1 MAWLIEYWFAAA
13 LFAAYTALL
22 VLHARAGLRAG
33 ASADGY
39 FVAGRRLGGVVVGIS
54 FYATFAST
62 NSYIGHAGKSYEYGV
77 AWLTMAVLLV
87 VFAWL
92 SWRLVAP
99 RMRRFTAAW
108 GSLTVPDFLAVRF
121 ASERVRLAAGVVV
134 AFSSL
139 LYLVAVFKGAG
150 HLLQVFL
157 GIPYEVAV
165 SATLAMI
172 VGYTSVGGFLSVVR
186 TDVVQGVLMAIGS
199 VLIFYFV
206 TTAAGGVG
214 VVVELPNQPGAAHLF
229 ELDAALPFVVLL
241 GIAFAGSLKLLVDP
255 RQLTRFYGLRDE
267 RSIRVGIWVAAAG
280 ILVIQFCLF
289 PVGLYAR
296 FLLDGVTDTDLIVPT
311 LVRDGAV
318 FPPLARDFL
327 VVAILAAAMSSLDSV
342 LLVAASVT
350 TRDIAGRW
358 LQSPSLTTGVD
369 GAENARIVVWTRICV
384 VAFAVVAAVVALK
397 PPGGIVELTIFSG
410 SLFAVCFVPT
420 ILLGLHWRRGDE
432 AAALAAF
439 GIGIGVLLAWMAT
452 GLNATVHEVFPALAC
467 STTAY
472 AFLAWRRPAVAT
484 PQVARLFA
492 APASRSTDGLRPQ
505 PHSGEPR
512 C

>member
-1 MAWLIEYWFAAA
+1 MAWLIEHWFAAA
-13 LFAAYTALL
+13 LFAAYTAML

-33 ASADGY
+33 DSAAGF
-39 FVAGRRLGGVVVGIS
+39 FVGGRRLGGVVVGVS

-62 NSYIGHAGKSYEYGV
+62 NSYIGHAGKGYEYGV

-87 VFAWL
+87 LFAWL
-92 SWRLVAP
+92 SWRFVAP
-99 RMRRFTAAW
+99 RMRRFAAAW

-121 ASERVRLAAGVVV
+121 ASERVRVAAGIVV
-134 AFSSL
+134 AFSSV

-150 HLLQVFL
+150 HLLQLFL
-157 GIPYEVAV
+157 GIPYEAAV
-165 SATLAMI
+165 GVTLALI

-206 TTAAGGVG
+206 TSAAGGVG
-214 VVVELPNQPGAAHLF
+214 AIVELPEQPGAAHLF
-229 ELDAALPFVVLL
+229 EFDAAIPFVVLL
-241 GIAFAGSLKLLVDP
+241 GIALAGSLKLLVDP

-267 RSIRVGIWVAAAG
+267 RSVQVGIWVAVAG

-296 FLLDGVTDTDLIVPT
+296 FLLDDMADTDLVVPT
-311 LVRDGAV
+311 LVRDAAV
-318 FPPLARDFL
+318 FPSLVRDFL

-358 LQSPSLTTGVD
+358 LAPRADEGTSSGESD
-369 GAENARIVVWTRICV
+369 RIVGWTRIGV
-384 VAFAVVAAVVALK
+384 VAFAVTSALVALN

-420 ILLGLHWRRGDE
+420 VLLGLHWRRGNE

-439 GIGIGVLLAWMAT
+439 GIGISVLLAWLAA
-452 GLNATVHEVFPALAC
+452 GFDDAVHEVFPALAC
-467 STTAY
+467 STIAY
-472 AFLAWRRPAVAT
+472 VAISWRTRPVAAT
-484 PQVARLFA
+484 EVGALF
-492 APASRSTDGLRPQ
+492 RR
-505 PHSGEPR
+505 
-512 C
+512 